1 MLVRLCFA
9 ILFFGISRAID
20 LNIDDTRMYIDKYG
34 ELLLILTNGLQ
45 NPSKMPPARLPMG

>member
-1 MLVRLCFA
+1 MLARVCFA

-20 LNIDDTRMYIDKYG
+20 LNIDDTRMFFDKHV
-34 ELLLILTNGLQ
+34 ELHPNFANGVQ